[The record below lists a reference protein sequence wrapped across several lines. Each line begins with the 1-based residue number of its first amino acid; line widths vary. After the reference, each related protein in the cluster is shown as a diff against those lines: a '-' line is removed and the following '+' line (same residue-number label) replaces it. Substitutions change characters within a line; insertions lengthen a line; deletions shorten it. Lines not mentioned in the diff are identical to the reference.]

1 MPVTF
6 KFQKEFNSLCYYNIM
21 NNTVASI
28 HKENDNE
35 YQTHLLIEQFKHFNI
50 EIYGTFENPLFKAN
64 DIAIILDI
72 KNIRDATKK
81 FNDKQRC
88 VVLTDTAFG
97 SKDMV
102 FLTAKG
108 LYKLLMRSRKPIAEE
123 FQDWVCDVIEQ
134 IRLNSNKQLENKIK
148 ELEFHKVKSYEPL
161 LLEETV
167 YCHSTDI
174 EGISKVGKCTKNN
187 SKTRKDQSQTPCV
200 KDIKILYEVQTSN
213 CDLLEKL
220 VHHALDYHRLGRR
233 EHFRASLDHIKF
245 VMNTCNKF
253 VNVIG
258 GIRQNITP
266 EEFIEKLG
274 TSIVIDKIVEKE
286 IIVEKE
292 HIVEKIVNKVVY
304 KNKYINN
311 SFEKIDLEDINMDEL
326 FPEKVLIEELN

>member
-1 MPVTF
+1 M
-6 KFQKEFNSLCYYNIM
+6 N
-21 NNTVASI
+21 NNTVANI
-28 HKENDNE
+28 IIENNNIN
-35 YQTHLLIEQFKHFNI
+35 QTQLLIEQFKDFNI
-50 EIYGTFENPLFKAN
+50 EIYGTFDEPLFKAK
-64 DIAIILDI
+64 DIGDLLEIKDI
-72 KNIRDATKK
+72 RTTLKK
-81 FNDKQRC
+81 FDKDEGHTMPVIDSLGRLQETNM
-88 VVLTDTAFG
+88 LTEQ
-97 SKDMV
+97 
-102 FLTAKG
+102 G
-108 LYKLLMRSRKPIAEE
+108 LYKMLMISRKPIAKE
-123 FQDWVCDVIEQ
+123 FQKWVFNMIKQ

-148 ELEFHKVKSYEPL
+148 QLEFHKVKSYEPL

-187 SKTRKDQSQTPCV
+187 SKTRKYQSQTPCV
-200 KDIKILYEVQTSN
+200 KDIKILYEVKTSN

-220 VHHALDYHRLGRR
+220 VHHSLDYHRLGRR

-258 GIRQNITP
+258 GIRQSITP

-286 IIVEKE
+286 LIIEKE
-292 HIVEKIVNKVVY
+292 KIVEKIVNKVVY

>member
-1 MPVTF
+1 MDEECKILKVSPTRGGL
-6 KFQKEFNSLCYYNIM
+6 Q
-21 NNTVASI
+21 
-28 HKENDNE
+28 
-35 YQTHLLIEQFKHFNI
+35 EQW
-50 EIYGTFENPLFKAN
+50 
-64 DIAIILDI
+64 
-72 KNIRDATKK
+72 
-81 FNDKQRC
+81 
-88 VVLTDTAFG
+88 
-97 SKDMV
+97 
-102 FLTAKG
+102 FLTEDGIYEVLFISK
-108 LYKLLMRSRKPIAEE
+108 KPIAKE
-123 FQDWVCDVIEQ
+123 FKKWVRKTIKE
-134 IRLNSNKQLENKIK
+134 IRLNSNKLLENKIK

-174 EGISKVGKCTKNN
+174 DGISKVGKCTKNN
-187 SKTRKDQSQTPCV
+187 SKTRKDHSQTPCV
-200 KDIKILYEVQTSN
+200 KDIKILYEVKTSN

-233 EHFRASLDHIKF
+233 EHFRCSLDHIKF

-266 EEFIEKLG
+266 DEFIEKLG

-286 IIVEKE
+286 IIIKK
-292 HIVEKIVNKVVY
+292 EKIVNKVVY

-311 SFEKIDLEDINMDEL
+311 SFENIDLEDINIDEL